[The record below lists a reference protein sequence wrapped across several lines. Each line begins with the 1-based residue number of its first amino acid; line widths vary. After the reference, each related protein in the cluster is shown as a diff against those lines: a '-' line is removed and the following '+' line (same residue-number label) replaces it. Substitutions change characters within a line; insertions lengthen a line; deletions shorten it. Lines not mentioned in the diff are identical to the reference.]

1 MNKKI
6 KEYKDILTKKETQ
19 IIKESYLYCA
29 KNGIEF
35 GPKHNVLMRNAMRQ
49 FFKEGVAP
57 LVREIYDAGFKKY
70 TDE

>member
-1 MNKKI
+1 MSNKT
-6 KEYKDILTKKETQ
+6 KEYKDILTQKENQ
-19 IIKESYLYCA
+19 IIKETQLYCA
-29 KNGIEF
+29 NNNIEF
-35 GPKHNVLMRNAMRQ
+35 KRSHNVLMRNAMRQ